1 MGNNVVLWHSL
12 NESLNALTWLQG
24 CIESSHKV
32 AADSMCVKHT
42 VCVITHRDSSLP
54 LQWLC
59 FSLNK

>member
-12 NESLNALTWLQG
+12 NENLNALTWLQG

-32 AADSMCVKHT
+32 AADSMCVKPLSI
-42 VCVITHRDSSLP
+42 ITHRYSSLP
-54 LQWLC
+54 SQWLC

>member
-32 AADSMCVKHT
+32 AADSMCVKPH
-42 VCVITHRDSSLP
+42 P
-54 LQWLC
+54 
-59 FSLNK
+59 